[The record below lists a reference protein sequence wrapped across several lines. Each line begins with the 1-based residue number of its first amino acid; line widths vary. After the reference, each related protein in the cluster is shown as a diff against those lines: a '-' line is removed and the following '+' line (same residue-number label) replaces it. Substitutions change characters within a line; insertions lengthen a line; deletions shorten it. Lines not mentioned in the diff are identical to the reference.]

1 MCCSKQRRQTYC
13 ATQYQQRLDL
23 RKLVSPVQVTFQDPS
38 STHQLDTPGPK
49 WAEYQPHTMA
59 GMIVMG
65 LAMGVH
71 EGVKKIQEKKGGRKA
86 KKAALQMEANC
97 AANGESSAVG
107 SARGHSSHNDHRK
120 MRESEEARLE
130 QESHWRRSSNSE
142 CIDGEDAP
150 PTYEEALQHSR
161 RRS

>member
-71 EGVKKIQEKKGGRKA
+71 EGVKKIQDKKGGRKA
-86 KKAALQMEANC
+86 KKAALVRA
-97 AANGESSAVG
+97 
-107 SARGHSSHNDHRK
+107 
-120 MRESEEARLE
+120 
-130 QESHWRRSSNSE
+130 
-142 CIDGEDAP
+142 
-150 PTYEEALQHSR
+150 
-161 RRS
+161 